1 MVSIIES
8 IPIDLGGQRR
18 HLRFGHEA
26 VMTAER
32 ELTRFWSRDYT
43 FFEALQKLLD
53 FLSIGELGKL
63 SMANLGILV
72 WQGCR
77 HEDPQLTLAQ
87 VQAAMP
93 HIGDAAAIIALA
105 GQVLGAWQ
113 AGSPPIEVDKEV
125 ETASNPL
132 DGSTGPRVGP
142 LLVSTSD

>member
-1 MVSIIES
+1 MASIIES

-18 HLRFGHEA
+18 HLRFDHES

-32 ELTRFWSRDYT
+32 ELTRFWGRDYT

-53 FLSIGELGKL
+53 FLATGELAKL

-77 HEDPQLTLAQ
+77 HEAPQLTLAQ

-93 HIGDAAAIIALA
+93 HIGDAAVIIALA

-113 AGSPPIEVDKEV
+113 VGSPPLEPDNEV
-125 ETASNPL
+125 EHETNPL
-132 DGSTGPRVGP
+132 DGSIGPRAGLSV
-142 LLVSTSD
+142 VSTSD